1 MRDEIESFRTQGVQ
15 PVGVNPASV
24 DAHARWSA
32 KMGFPF
38 PLLSDAGREIARAY
52 GALKP
57 DGKGIQRTVVG
68 IAADGRVAYA
78 VRGAPPVAE
87 ILAALAA

>member
-1 MRDEIESFRTQGVQ
+1 VRDEIESFRQQGVQ
-15 PVGVNPASV
+15 PVGVNPASP
-24 DAHARWSA
+24 DSHARYTA

-38 PLLSDAGREIARAY
+38 PLLSDPDRAIARAY

-57 DGKGIQRTVVG
+57 DGKGIQRSVLG

-87 ILAALAA
+87 MLAALTA

>member
-1 MRDEIESFRTQGVQ
+1 MRDEIESFRKQGVQ

-24 DAHARWSA
+24 AAHARWSA
-32 KMGFPF
+32 KMGFSF
-38 PLLSDAGREIARAY
+38 PLLSDAERDIARAY

-68 IAADGRVAYA
+68 IAPDGRVEYA

-87 ILAALAA
+87 ILAAFGA

>member
-1 MRDEIESFRTQGVQ
+1 MRDEIESFRKQGVQ
-15 PVGVNPASV
+15 PVGVNPASA
-24 DAHARWSA
+24 DSHARYTA
-32 KMGFPF
+32 KMKFPF
-38 PLLSDAGREIARAY
+38 PLLSDPDRAIARQY

-68 IAADGRVAYA
+68 VAADGRVAYA

-87 ILAALAA
+87 ILGALGP